1 MRNADRKRAFGA
13 VDAWIFRLEEGA
25 YARLGCEDQVKIAAA
40 NVQAAI
46 RKMPGK
52 GDKKKIMLAGTVA
65 REDAAGLCEKLTAQ
79 IPEVSWSSYVQ
90 IVFQADAIRELED
103 YDGILFVEKRGISD
117 SRFIVKERKMAAE
130 RGVEVLGSVIW
141 C

>member
-1 MRNADRKRAFGA
+1 M
-13 VDAWIFRLEEGA
+13 
-25 YARLGCEDQVKIAAA
+25 
-40 NVQAAI
+40 QAAI

-52 GDKKKIMLAGTVA
+52 RDKKKIMLAGTVA